1 MGLKTVPFRKIEEH
15 TEDIFEAVTVI
26 SKRARQIIGDR
37 YVIEEERRR
46 EEENLDEIGGEE
58 EVTPAYEVD
67 TEIDREAYDSVVK
80 PTTAGLT
87 EFLAGDLK
95 WEKQAMF
102 DNAGGVEKED
112 EQETEEK

>member
-26 SKRARQIIGDR
+26 AKRARQIIGDR

-46 EEENLDEIGGEE
+46 EEENLEEISGEDDMA
-58 EVTPAYEVD
+58 PAYEVD
-67 TEIDREAYDSVVK
+67 TEIDREAYDAVVK
-80 PTTAGLT
+80 PTTVGLT
-87 EFLAGDLK
+87 EFLSGDLK

-102 DNAGGVEKED
+102 DDSSDEEGTEKA
-112 EQETEEK
+112 

>member
-26 SKRARQIIGDR
+26 AKRARQIIGDR

-46 EEENLDEIGGEE
+46 EEENLEEIGGEE
-58 EVTPAYEVD
+58 EIAPTYEVD
-67 TEIDREAYDSVVK
+67 VEIDREAYDKTQK
-80 PTTAGLT
+80 PTTMGLD
-87 EFLAGDLK
+87 EFLSGDLK

-102 DNAGGVEKED
+102 DDGSED
-112 EQETEEK
+112 NTEEDKK

>member
-1 MGLKTVPFRKIEEH
+1 MGLKTIPFREIEKH

-26 SKRARQIIGDR
+26 SRRARQIIGDR

-46 EEENLDEIGGEE
+46 EEENLEEIGGEDE
-58 EVTPAYEVD
+58 MAPAYEIEE
-67 TEIDREAYDSVVK
+67 TIDKAVYDATVK
-80 PTTAGLT
+80 PTTLGIE

-102 DNAGGVEKED
+102 EDGSEKETD
-112 EQETEEK
+112 QTEGK

>member
-26 SKRARQIIGDR
+26 AKRARQIIGDR

-58 EVTPAYEVD
+58 EVAPAYDVD
-67 TEIDREAYDSVVK
+67 TEIDREAYDAVVK

-87 EFLAGDLK
+87 EFLAGELN

-102 DNAGGVEKED
+102 ENTGGADEEQEKEA
-112 EQETEEK
+112 E